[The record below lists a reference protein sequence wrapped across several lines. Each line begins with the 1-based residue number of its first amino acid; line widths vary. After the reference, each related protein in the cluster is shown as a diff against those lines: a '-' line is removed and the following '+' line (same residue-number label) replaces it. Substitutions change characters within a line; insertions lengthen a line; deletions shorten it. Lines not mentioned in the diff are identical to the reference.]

1 MPNRALEFHN
11 STFDRLES
19 DGANPTLCFSAA
31 HIHESYGDPSLEA
44 GSGWTQEARFHI
56 EPAFSLVGGVGELS
70 CAHDM
75 GLRRTPCVQPWFRML
90 PTALVVFLAL
100 SAPALFA
107 QVGIPEWCR
116 ALPRPEYK
124 TLQRMPVSD
133 PWFEA
138 YKVAPAVF
146 AIYEPHQYEETISY
160 LIVGDKQALLFDT
173 GMGISDLRKVTAEL
187 TQLPIIVLNSHT
199 HDDHV
204 GDNWQFKT
212 IYGMNTDFTRE
223 NARGSRQDA
232 QAELAADQ
240 ICGNLPKGFDPKAY
254 ETRPWKI
261 TAYVHD
267 GDRID
272 LGGRS
277 LEITATPGHTPD
289 AISLLD
295 RANGLLFTGDTY
307 YPATIWLY
315 RPETD
320 VEAYAASI
328 RRLAA
333 LAPQIKMVL
342 GAHNIPVAAPSVLP
356 RLVTAFETVRAGKVP
371 PTPAD
376 PGQVIY
382 QVGDISFRMRAAESK
397 R

>member
-1 MPNRALEFHN
+1 
-11 STFDRLES
+11 
-19 DGANPTLCFSAA
+19 
-31 HIHESYGDPSLEA
+31 
-44 GSGWTQEARFHI
+44 
-56 EPAFSLVGGVGELS
+56 VGVGVGVGELS
-70 CAHDM
+70 WVRAM
-75 GLRRTPCVQPWFRML
+75 SLRRTLSVQRWSRQL
-90 PTALVVFLAL
+90 HTALLFFFAL
-100 SAPALFA
+100 LAPALFA
-107 QVGIPEWCR
+107 QVGMPEWCR

-124 TLQRMPVSD
+124 TLQRAPIRD
-133 PWFEA
+133 PWFEV

-160 LIVGDKQALLFDT
+160 LVIGEKQALLFDA

-187 TQLPIIVLNSHT
+187 TRLPIIVLNSHT
-199 HDDHV
+199 HNDHV

-212 IYGMNTDFTRE
+212 IYGMNTDFTRA

-232 QAELAADQ
+232 QAEITPDQ
-240 ICGNLPKGFDPKAY
+240 ICGKLPKGFDPKTYA
-254 ETRPWKI
+254 TRPWKI
-261 TAYVHD
+261 TSYTHD

-277 LEITATPGHTPD
+277 LEVIATPGHTPD

-295 RANGLLFTGDTY
+295 RASGLLFTGDTY
-307 YPATIWLY
+307 YPAPIWLY

-356 RLVTAFETVRAGKVP
+356 RLVTAFDAVRAGKIP
-371 PTPAD
+371 PTPAS

-382 QVGDISFRMRAAESK
+382 KVDDISFLMRAPETK